1 MFFSEAYECRRHEC
15 WYFIIRLF
23 SISIS
28 IYNEPAARQ
37 GELWWWWQYIIHT
50 SRGCGSTW
58 KNYNTIQMV
67 VSKVLS
73 EAGSFC
79 LCCIIWQSSFW
90 VGCILY
96 TLLEISFS
104 AVQKS
109 VDLEPVCTN
118 ATYDLTES
126 IKQEFAK
133 VLLCPKLGLDWS
145 YVM

>member
-1 MFFSEAYECRRHEC
+1 MHFVYVALYDNLHF
-15 WYFIIRLF
+15 
-23 SISIS
+23 
-28 IYNEPAARQ
+28 
-37 GELWWWWQYIIHT
+37 ELGVY
-50 SRGCGSTW
+50 
-58 KNYNTIQMV
+58 
-67 VSKVLS
+67 
-73 EAGSFC
+73 
-79 LCCIIWQSSFW
+79 
-90 VGCILY
+90 Y